1 MANGNESCGKTC
13 QGICLEICPGRTF
26 EEIYFI
32 FKKTVP
38 VIFAHGSHGFS
49 TGRNENAR
57 VGIGDRGTV
66 SRHSFIPLPVRKTKY
81 QVRKAQEKR
90 QEEICTSLKL
100 GGCLECISPGD

>member
-1 MANGNESCGKTC
+1 MEA
-13 QGICLEICPGRTF
+13 
-26 EEIYFI
+26 
-32 FKKTVP
+32 
-38 VIFAHGSHGFS
+38 

-57 VGIGDRGTV
+57 VGTGDTV
-66 SRHSFIPLPVRKTKY
+66 ASRHSFIPLPVRKTKY